1 MRDRGAFSY
10 LRGKT
15 LLPVILMALVILI
28 LVTASV
34 KVLPAAAQ
42 DGPDRVTWITVDG
55 SAYDWWLAHWSDNS
69 IACQFTLDHDGTPTE
84 LEIQEIC
91 GDTVLN
97 EWISTPPCTAIEEGR
112 EVSSCNGL
120 YLQNTGSTLAKKQIQ
135 VNLPPP
141 AVWITVNGLVLPG
154 TSNKWE
160 GRPEIVLIGEEKL
173 ANESITRINGV
184 YGGTSFSCEGSQCPL
199 PLWQTGAQG
208 VTLTFW
214 GESSYGDTT
223 EDYTAF
229 IRVLPWADMPADTAG
244 APARSGYYVDI
255 ISSQWQAQESSSCA
269 AMWQSFPSVEGLP
282 EWLQSPDDS
291 SGLSTSL
298 PLHYLA
304 AMLIQNGVVDAGE
317 CPRGGLDYY
326 ASANQ
331 CGMETARE
339 AVTEWQNQFDE
350 EIINISEETG
360 IPALLLK
367 NVFAHESQLWPGIYH
382 DVEEVGLGQ
391 LTEDGA
397 EAALLW
403 NPDFYSQFCPLVL
416 YEDTCAR
423 GYGNLTLDQQSILR
437 GALVQKADA
446 SCPECDL
453 GIDLTQANFSVK
465 IFGETIV
472 GNCAQVDRMLFNLT
486 GESSGAVASH
496 DDLWRF
502 TLVNYNAGPGCLWH
516 AMNRTWDAGNQLD
529 WLHVA
534 ANLEGG
540 CRAGVDYVMEIS
552 KGDTNPV
559 TVFSTS
565 IPTPT
570 ATPTRVRAT
579 ARPTLTRTPTITTTP
594 GTLTPTGSPT
604 PTGSI
609 TPTLTITPTPTK
621 TSAWGEHQ

>member
-1 MRDRGAFSY
+1 MRGRGALSY
-10 LRGKT
+10 LTGKT
-15 LLPVILMALVILI
+15 VMPVCLIALVVLLI
-28 LVTASV
+28 AISGEVQ
-34 KVLPAAAQ
+34 PAAAQ

-69 IACQFTLDHDGTPTE
+69 IACQFTLDHEGSPNE
-84 LEIQEIC
+84 LEIQKFC

-97 EWISTPPCTAIEEGR
+97 TWLNTPPCTAGEAGKD
-112 EVSSCNGL
+112 VSSCSGL
-120 YLQNTGSTLAKKQIQ
+120 YLQNTGSTITSKEIQ

-141 AVWITVNGLVLPG
+141 AVWITVNGFVLPG
-154 TSNKWE
+154 TTNKWE
-160 GRPEIVLIGEEKL
+160 GRPEIVLIGEEKI

-184 YGGTSFSCEGSQCPL
+184 YGGTEFSCDGSQCPL
-199 PLWQTGAQG
+199 PVWQTGDQG

-223 EDYTAF
+223 EEYTAF
-229 IRVLPWADMPADTAG
+229 IRVLPWADMPAENAG
-244 APARSGYYVDI
+244 APTRSGFFVDI

-282 EWLQSPDDS
+282 GWLKNPADS

-304 AMLIQNGVVDAGE
+304 AMLIQNGVVDASQ
-317 CPRGGLDYY
+317 CPGGGLDYY

-339 AVTEWQNQFDE
+339 AVTEWQNQFDD
-350 EIINISEETG
+350 EIIRTSNETG
-360 IPALLLK
+360 IPSLLLK
-367 NVFAHESQLWPGIYH
+367 NIFAHESQLWPGIYH

-403 NPDFYSQFCPLVL
+403 NPDFYTQFCPLVL
-416 YEDTCAR
+416 YEDTCAL
-423 GYGNLTLDQQSILR
+423 GYGNLTQNQQATLR
-437 GALVQKADA
+437 GALVKKANATCAD
-446 SCPECDL
+446 CEL
-453 GIDLTQANFSVK
+453 GIDLTQANFSVE

-472 GNCAQVDRMLFNLT
+472 GNCAQVDRMLYNLT
-486 GESSGAVASH
+486 GASAGAVASH
-496 DDLWRF
+496 DDLWRY

-516 AMNRTWDAGNQLD
+516 ALKRTWEAGNRLD

-540 CRAGVDYVMEIS
+540 CRAAVNYVMDIS
-552 KGDTNPV
+552 GGDTHPV
-559 TVFSTS
+559 MVYSTS
-565 IPTPT
+565 LPSPTITPT
-570 ATPTRVRAT
+570 IVRAT
-579 ARPTLTRTPTITTTP
+579 ATLTKTPSFTTTP
-594 GTLTPTGSPT
+594 GTAT

-609 TPTLTITPTPTK
+609 TPTPSPTK
-621 TSAWGEHQ
+621 TSAWGTVGP